1 MSDVNLG
8 QGAVVQA
15 APSTNAGSIQ
25 IVVKR
30 SDHHIEIDMDKLTWK
45 DAKALNKYRAAMADG
60 TMTEEEATA
69 VMDGLIE
76 KVAGRHP
83 DDMPMEVVNKIVETL
98 FGADAGAVDTQGN

>member
-1 MSDVNLG
+1 MSELSLG
-8 QGAVVQA
+8 QGAVTEA
-15 APSTNAGSIQ
+15 APSKTAGGIE

-30 SDHHIEIDMDKLTWK
+30 SAHRIEVDMDRLTWK

-60 TMTEEEATA
+60 TMTEDEATA
-69 VMDGLIE
+69 VMDDLIE

-98 FGADAGAVDTQGN
+98 FGADAGAINTEGN